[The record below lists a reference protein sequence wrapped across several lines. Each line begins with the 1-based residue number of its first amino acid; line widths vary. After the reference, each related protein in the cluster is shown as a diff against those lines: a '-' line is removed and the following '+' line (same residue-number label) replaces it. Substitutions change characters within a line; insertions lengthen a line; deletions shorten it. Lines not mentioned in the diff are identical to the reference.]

1 MAKCFSA
8 NVNVQYGE
16 CFFSGSC
23 ILVYS
28 DGEEAGRS
36 IALRSSQRRRERFP
50 LTAFEQKPAEGQI
63 HSAATTEFAARFFV
77 CTGVADPERL
87 CRNQRGLTGEQSGRE
102 ADKQLFVTFC
112 FTFKGKK
119 KNTRNLLLQLP
130 EWNQQV
136 ATRTGAEQEV
146 ELTVCESK
154 THSLQWLKE
163 KVNCKFCF
171 LRVCVLSSACCSPVG
186 FYCIQAWRRRAVQ
199 VRSVDCETTAP
210 PPPVGQ
216 SWYS

>member
-1 MAKCFSA
+1 MLLLIKVIFRRSVAKCFSA
-8 NVNVQYGE
+8 NVNVQSGE

-36 IALRSSQRRRERFP
+36 IALRSSQRWRERFP

-63 HSAATTEFAARFFV
+63 HSTATAKFAARFFIY
-77 CTGVADPERL
+77 TGVADPERL

-112 FTFKGKK
+112 FTFRGKK
-119 KNTRNLLLQLP
+119 NARNLLLQLP

-146 ELTVCESK
+146 ELTQC
-154 THSLQWLKE
+154 
-163 KVNCKFCF
+163 VNQKHTP
-171 LRVCVLSSACCSPVG
+171 SSG
-186 FYCIQAWRRRAVQ
+186 
-199 VRSVDCETTAP
+199 
-210 PPPVGQ
+210 
-216 SWYS
+216 